1 MPLIVAAAIVL
12 PAIALLAALLVALRS
27 IHRIGP
33 TQVGLVTKR
42 FGVRKLSED
51 NPIAFRGE
59 AGYQA
64 NLLMPGARFKLWPI
78 YTVTKFPWVQVPA
91 GVRQLHRPADI
102 SHQRWREGRAAAGA
116 DTGLAGADPPGG
128 VPGHHLARGLR
139 APGGTGAGGGK
150 PPRQADT
157 GVVRPVREPAQG
169 ARHRAAGRPGRRRP
183 HHRARR

>member
-78 YTVTKFPWVQVPA
+78 YTVTKFPWVYAYVA
-91 GVRQLHRPADI
+91 L
-102 SHQRWREGRAAAGA
+102 
-116 DTGLAGADPPGG
+116 
-128 VPGHHLARGLR
+128 RGMD
-139 APGGTGAGGGK
+139 A
-150 PPRQADT
+150 PRQPTPEPQQAEE
-157 GVVRPVREPAQG
+157 PVLPVT
-169 ARHRAAGRPGRRRP
+169 
-183 HHRARR
+183 